1 MVMIA
6 MMVKTMFDEKY
17 VCMMVMMMIVWVI
30 MMIMR
35 EGWVSLPE
43 LCSTALAQVTKPR
56 VRLDISCVP
65 ANFSMLFYAYN
76 FFFCK
81 KEIRGLGYSPPVCK
95 EKFRG
100 PENYENKRYC
110 VFHHICGQVQ
120 CKYCF
125 GKFQ

>member
-1 MVMIA
+1 MVMMT

-35 EGWVSLPE
+35 EGWLSLPE

-65 ANFSMLFYAYN
+65 ANFSRLFCAYN
-76 FFFCK
+76 FF
-81 KEIRGLGYSPPVCK
+81 SV
-95 EKFRG
+95 
-100 PENYENKRYC
+100 KRKL
-110 VFHHICGQVQ
+110 VD
-120 CKYCF
+120 
-125 GKFQ
+125 